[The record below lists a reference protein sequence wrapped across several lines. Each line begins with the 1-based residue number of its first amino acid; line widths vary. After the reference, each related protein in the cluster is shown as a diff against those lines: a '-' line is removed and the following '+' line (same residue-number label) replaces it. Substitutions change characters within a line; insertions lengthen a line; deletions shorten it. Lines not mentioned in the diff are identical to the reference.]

1 MSELQLYWVTTEDH
15 DEDWFAVAADPSE
28 AARSFELNIGYE
40 ASSAIAEKVLDI
52 PPDIQMKPVDTEWF
66 EDWPDWPS
74 DESLIALGAI
84 FISDEP
90 SRVVEIAGKQYAE
103 GMMGVAD
110 PDNPEFSDEMYGVSG
125 WRH

>member
-15 DEDWFAVAADPSE
+15 DEDWFVVAADPSE

-40 ASSAIAEKVLDI
+40 AGSAIAEKVLDI

-90 SRVVEIAGKQYAE
+90 SRVVEICGNRYTE
-103 GMMGVAD
+103 GSMDMTDNDHLELSDGV
-110 PDNPEFSDEMYGVSG
+110 FGVSG
-125 WRH
+125 RLH